1 MIKNIQ
7 AQEVK
12 RQIEH
17 GGIFNGRWNRLLYNN
32 VKDELALQHIED
44 NMSFLSSGSFS
55 PVEGEIRRTFKE
67 DMVYDGFNARKQFK
81 Y

>member
-7 AQEVK
+7 SQEVK
-12 RQIEH
+12 RQIDQ

-32 VKDELALQHIED
+32 VKDELALQHIDD
-44 NMSFLSSGSFS
+44 NTSFLSSPSS
-55 PVEGEIRRTFKE
+55 PEGEVRRTFKE
-67 DMVYDGFNARKQFK
+67 DLVYDGFNARKQFK